1 MFDFNEFNK
10 KLINLNYETC
20 KGLFFDYFYIYSKK
34 YTTNSGTD
42 IYLLS
47 NDRDFDNILD
57 KFGFTRIEY
66 DILYLNTYNS
76 TAPKSYTNVIHNCNH
91 LWKPFDDVFEIINL
105 IKSS

>member
-20 KGLFFDYFYIYSKK
+20 KELFFDYFYIYSKT
-34 YTTNSGTD
+34 YTTKSGIN
-42 IYLLS
+42 IYLLD
-47 NDRDFDNILD
+47 NDRHFDVILD

-76 TAPKSYTNVIHNCNH
+76 IAPVSYTNIIHNCNH
-91 LWKPFDDVFEIINL
+91 LWKPFEDVFKVINF
-105 IKSS
+105 IKST